1 MIRRGKASRRIYE
14 ITDKHTKMTVHDAVP
29 KRGTGDTGGSAGLA
43 DTHAARVICI
53 TKPQLSRASLGICAA
68 ISQENMTFSTDYHT
82 IDAVLMK
89 MTQKTADVLNLN
101 NS

>member
-14 ITDKHTKMTVHDAVP
+14 ITDKNLKMTVHDAVP

-89 MTQKTADVLNLN
+89 MTLKTADELNLH

>member
-1 MIRRGKASRRIYE
+1 MIRRGKESRRIYE
-14 ITDKHTKMTVHDAVP
+14 ITDKNLKMTVHDAVP
-29 KRGTGDTGGSAGLA
+29 KRGTGDKGGSAGLA
-43 DTHAARVICI
+43 DTHATRVICI

-101 NS
+101 DS

>member
-1 MIRRGKASRRIYE
+1 MIRRDKASRRIYE
-14 ITDKHTKMTVHDAVP
+14 ITDKNPKITVHDAVP
-29 KRGTGDTGGSAGLA
+29 EQGPGDTGGSAGLQ
-43 DTHAARVICI
+43 DTHAARIVCI
-53 TKPQLSRASLGICAA
+53 KKPQISGASLGICAA
-68 ISQENMTFSTDYHT
+68 ISRESLTFNTDYQT